1 MAQTIP
7 VTNGLVLWLDAA
19 DTSTITT
26 GTNRL
31 ITGSTLLYP
40 TITQWADKSG
50 RNNHATVASGRN
62 APIYVSNV
70 DTSFVN
76 AAKIQYMN
84 ALANFNNLAN
94 NKPAVVVRGRD
105 ESTAD
110 TLLSA
115 GVNISGVMTFFGV
128 FRKFADGCTFGS
140 PQNNNMFITYSS
152 SYGHFDTHSGQ
163 DINVNTKAISSE
175 PYKSNPVLQQNYSID
190 ATTVRTQFYGN
201 EAGSLTRAVPSNT
214 HFVNQLA
221 FTGRY
226 NGETASSF
234 IMEVIFYNTILST
247 SERQQV
253 EGYLAHKWG
262 FASQMPVAHP
272 YYSVPPNYVPAQVA
286 PTVSTSVTTITSIT
300 EDSINNSGT
309 SIASIISTLGSTF
322 VSAGGAKGIAIT
334 SRNNAN
340 GTWQYRIL
348 NTDSWSSIPI
358 VSDTAALLLDS
369 SGTSQIR
376 FVPNSNYNGISTFIF
391 KAWDLT
397 AGTAGSTADTTYSSS
412 GAFSST
418 SVTATITI
426 SAVNDAPIITAFNVS
441 TTSIIEDITD
451 ISNTGFTVGSI
462 LSGIVDIDS
471 SAQGIAIVA
480 SQSGWQWRSSQAGNW
495 QAVSSTVTAALLL
508 DSNSYLRYTSIP
520 NFNGTITL
528 TFKAWDQT
536 SGTVGS
542 TANVSVSGDTTAF
555 SSQDSILSLTIT
567 AVNDPPVINTAPSAT
582 KIQLQNAIQDL
593 CGNFTNTISIANLL
607 DISFTDIDSIPSQIA
622 ITYTDN
628 ALGSWQWRMDASASW
643 TAFQLPVMDTSGLV
657 LPLTAELRLIAGS
670 QPIGNTFFR
679 YKIFDNISGAP
690 TAGSIYSLSSIN
702 NYISSSY
709 STADI
714 EVEKVT
720 GFENKYNII
729 PVLPA
734 AWPVYFE
741 DLFTVNYKNIP
752 AITAFL
758 QANGFSSLSDL
769 SIIPNAGSIEF
780 IEIQKPV
787 LFSQNIELIGASIT
801 SVISPEEIVGTS
813 VQQFVADLSTNYSA
827 NNSSE
832 MYGLGFELSGTQN
845 YLIQFKN
852 NSADISW
859 QTANLSASTILLLD
873 SSGVIRILP
882 SPSVYTAVIAQLKVR
897 AWNALGG
904 STGINTTSIL
914 PLNILSDN
922 TFSYKVPIQSAAN
935 TAPVLTT
942 KTISLPQID
951 EDSTTGEGIT
961 IQTILNTY
969 SIQITDTDPSSIK
982 GIAVIG
988 VTGTGSWQW
997 RSTIA
1002 TPWQNM
1008 GTPTTS
1014 AARLLPDSS
1023 DYSIRYIPGPN
1034 EYGDVSFAFKAW
1046 DQTSG
1051 IVGGISNTPI
1061 APNSPFSSNIVTVI
1075 QPIRQVNDA
1084 PYFINLSA
1092 VDLSD
1097 ITEDLPSVLNNG
1109 IEIYKLVDLLQ
1120 PKIRDID
1127 PIARPAI
1134 AIVDLSSSTDLS
1146 GIGVWQL
1153 LNTSLNAWIDIPRLT
1168 ETAGLLL
1175 DPLIAS
1181 SIRFKPALHFAQTV
1195 QFGVKAW
1202 DLTSGAS
1209 ETIDNTTYSP
1219 TGAFSRDIVYVRQR
1233 VNPVNDAPILVNYPV
1248 VSMDYILEDIAEEF
1262 NYGITLS
1269 LLRSRLGTR
1278 YKEVDLDASS
1288 GFAFTSTTS
1297 STLTQGTWQWM
1308 NVSGGSWQTFDFNQ
1322 GALLLPATN
1331 QYKIRFQPVQNYVG
1345 FGTLFFRAWDQ
1356 TDGAIPATYN
1366 SNISYTQNGA
1376 YSIER
1381 GAVIQPVQNVN
1392 DQPTLTTGVTLSL
1405 GTITENPANDDNYGI
1420 STAEIVDMLATYIT
1434 DIDSYDQHG
1443 IAITGADTRNGVWQ
1457 WLTVTQ
1463 YLSTIGTGGYSIQE
1477 TLQWMPGTNTT
1488 VYVTSSNTG
1497 IGVDTLRQ
1505 DQLQYALSHAQWS
1518 TIGAS
1523 YNSALCLTSNYYDRI
1538 RFVPNSNYAG
1548 ESFILFNT
1556 WDQTQGEPGTA
1567 QDILAARSAGNI
1579 TAFSENTAIGTITVD
1594 NINSAPIF
1602 NGQPFDRTFILSETP
1617 KNKTSRS
1624 LTIFELYTHFEEL
1637 SLLSDS
1643 DGPGK
1648 YVAIYSIDNRLG
1660 RWEYSENFNSISPN
1674 WAPIVVSKDNVLHL
1688 EATYD
1693 NAIRFRPFNSSAGI
1707 TTVEFL
1713 AWDGTVQT
1721 FSPFDTTIINPTSGY
1736 SANEGYVSLQLTD
1749 NEYQPPE
1756 QSNPKP
1762 SLDLTP
1768 GSIINNN
1775 IVLSAA
1781 IAAQDNNGI
1790 IVADLYQN
1798 YILPYLLNSFSIQ
1811 LALAIYNNTNDGGN
1825 WEYQVDGAT
1834 TWVTISSLS
1843 TSNAFIILNPS
1854 SSQTKIRFTP
1864 TKNKQSSDILKFKLL
1879 NINGIQLI
1887 DAVYRSIVD
1896 YYNIIA
1902 ANDLTITANVSRA
1915 AVPPLITQDN
1925 LETVFLIQDENVVN
1939 TGITVSDL
1947 VSKIINKTQTLFPAT
1962 LGIAIRSTTT
1972 AIGQWQISLNNGD
1985 AWTNIPTLQANY
1997 VYALK
2002 NSQATRIRFLS
2013 NQLQFGTDSIVFS
2026 VWDEDILQ
2034 QAVVTQ
2040 VTSTIQETISVRTA
2054 KAIVTVVDVNQP
2066 PTLIFSPLIRLPNIL
2081 QDVDTTL
2088 NNGATITA
2096 IYQVLA
2102 PYYIDVD
2109 ISARRG
2115 FAIDVSA
2122 AINEVNGS
2130 WQYKRI
2136 YDSTWSTFNSTLG
2149 DYFLFAS
2156 DEAASIR
2163 FQPTSGYFGT
2173 VNVPI
2178 VLWDRTFGS
2187 SLQYALSLDLNNANS
2202 ISTTTARIRQIV
2214 QQRIYVPVSIASDEE
2229 TINVQLIAFNG

>member
-62 APIYVSNV
+62 APIYVSAV

-76 AAKIQYMN
+76 AAKTQYMN

-110 TLLSA
+110 TLLST

-163 DINVNTKAISSE
+163 DINVNTKSINLE
-175 PYKSNPVLQQNYSID
+175 PYKSNPVLQQNYSINS
-190 ATTVRTQFYGN
+190 TTVRTQFYGDS
-201 EAGSLTRAVPSNT
+201 AGSLTKTVPSTT

-234 IMEVIFYNTILST
+234 IMEVIFYNTILT
-247 SERQQV
+247 DSERQQV

-262 FASQMPVAHP
+262 FQTLMPSTHP
-272 YYSVPPNYVPAQVA
+272 YYSQPPNYVPTQVA
-286 PTVSTSVTTITSIT
+286 PTLSTSVTTINSIP
-300 EDSINNSGT
+300 EDSIDNSGT
-309 SIASIISTLGSTF
+309 SISTLVASLGSSF

-334 SRNNAN
+334 SRNNSN
-340 GTWQYRIL
+340 GTWQYRVV

-358 VSDTAALLLDS
+358 VSDSVALLLDS

-376 FVPNSNYNGISTFIF
+376 FVPNSNYNGTASFTF

-397 AGTAGSTADTTYSSS
+397 SGTTGSTGDTTYSST
-412 GAFSST
+412 GAYSST
-418 SVTATITI
+418 TATATITI
-426 SAVNDAPIITAFNVS
+426 SAVNDAPIITAFNVA

-451 ISNTGFTVGSI
+451 VSNTGFTVASI

-471 SAQGIAIVA
+471 SEQGIAITA
-480 SQSGWQWRSSQAGNW
+480 AQSGWQWRSSQAAGW
-495 QAVSSTVTAALLL
+495 QTVSSSVTAALLL
-508 DSNSYLRYTSIP
+508 DSNSYVRYTSIP
-520 NFNGTITL
+520 NFNGTVTL
-528 TFKAWDQT
+528 TFKAWDLT
-536 SGTVGS
+536 TGTVGS
-542 TANVSVSGDTTAF
+542 TANVSISGGITAF
-555 SSQDSILSLTIT
+555 SEQDSILSLTIT
-567 AVNDPPVINTAPSAT
+567 AVNDPPIINTTPDAT
-582 KIQLQNAIQDL
+582 KIQLPNIIQDL
-593 CGNFTNTISIANLL
+593 CGNFTNTILIENLL
-607 DISFTDIDSIPSQIA
+607 DISFTDIDSIPTHIA

-628 ALGSWQWRMDASASW
+628 SLGSWQWRLDNSASW
-643 TAFQLPVMDTSGLV
+643 TPFQLNIMDTSGLV
-657 LPLTAELRLIAGS
+657 LPLTAQLRLVAGQ
-670 QPIGNTFFR
+670 QPIGTTFIR
-679 YKIFDNISGAP
+679 YKIYDNVPSAP
-690 TAGSIYSLSSIN
+690 AAGSIYSLASIT
-702 NYISSSY
+702 NYISSGY
-709 STADI
+709 STANI
-714 EVEKVT
+714 EVNRVT
-720 GFENKYNII
+720 GAANSYQII
-729 PVLPA
+729 PIIPA
-734 AWPVYFE
+734 AWPAYF
-741 DLFTVNYKNIP
+741 DNLFATDYK
-752 AITAFL
+752 AVSALTAFL
-758 QANGFSSLSDL
+758 QENGISNLSDI
-769 SIIPNAGSIEF
+769 SIIPNAGSVEF

-787 LFSQNIELIGASIT
+787 LFSQNIEIIGNSIT
-801 SVISPEEIVGTS
+801 SITSPEELSGTS
-813 VQQFVADLSTNYSA
+813 VQQFVTDLSLNYSV

-832 MYGLGFELSGTQN
+832 MYGLAFELSGTQN
-845 YLIQFKN
+845 FLIQFKER
-852 NSADISW
+852 STDLSW
-859 QTANLSASTILLLD
+859 QSVTLSQSTILLLD
-873 SSGVIRILP
+873 SSGIIRILP
-882 SPSVYTAVIAQLKVR
+882 SPTVYTAVTAQLKMR

-904 STGINTTSIL
+904 AIGVNSTSSL
-914 PLNILSDN
+914 PLNVLSDN
-922 TFSYKVPIQSAAN
+922 TALYKVPIESAAN
-935 TAPVLTT
+935 TAPILTT
-942 KTISLPQID
+942 ATITLAQID
-951 EDSTTGEGIT
+951 EDTTIGNGIT
-961 IQTILNTY
+961 INNLLTN
-969 SIQITDTDPSSIK
+969 IQIVDSDPSSIK
-982 GIAVIG
+982 GIAVIAAS
-988 VTGTGSWQW
+988 GTGSWQW
-997 RSTIA
+997 RSTIDSS
-1002 TPWQNM
+1002 WQLI
-1008 GTPTTS
+1008 GQPTIS
-1014 AARLLPDSS
+1014 AARLLPDSTN
-1023 DYSIRYIPGPN
+1023 YSIRYIPGAN

-1051 IVGGISNTPI
+1051 IAGGISNTPV
-1061 APNSPFSSNIVTVI
+1061 APNSPFSTNIVTVI

-1109 IEIYKLVDLLQ
+1109 IEIYKLVELLQ

-1127 PIARPAI
+1127 PVARPAI
-1134 AIVDLSSSTDLS
+1134 AIVDLSSASDLS

-1153 LNTSLNAWIDIPRLT
+1153 LNQSLNLWVDLPRLT
-1168 ETAGLLL
+1168 ETSGLLL
-1175 DPLIAS
+1175 DPLVAS

-1202 DLTSGAS
+1202 DVTSGMS
-1209 ETIDNTTYSP
+1209 ENIVNTTYSP

-1262 NYGITLS
+1262 NTGITLS
-1269 LLRSRLGTR
+1269 LLYSRLGTR
-1278 YKEVDLDASS
+1278 YKEVDLDSS
-1288 GFAFTSTTS
+1288 AGFAFISTSS
-1297 STLTQGTWQWM
+1297 STLTQGTWQWKP
-1308 NVSGGSWQTFDFNQ
+1308 VSDVSWQTFDFDQ

-1331 QYKIRFQPVQNYVG
+1331 HYRIRFQPVQNYVG

-1356 TDGAIPATYN
+1356 TDGATPAAYK

-1376 YSIER
+1376 YSIEK

-1392 DQPTLTTGVTLSL
+1392 DQPTLTSGITLSL
-1405 GTITENPANDDNYGI
+1405 GTITENPADDNNYGI
-1420 STAEIVDMLATYIT
+1420 STGEIMDMLATYIT

-1463 YLSTIGTGGYSIQE
+1463 YLSTIGTGGYSVAE
-1477 TLQWMPGTNTT
+1477 TLQWLPGTNTT

-1505 DQLQYALSHAQWS
+1505 DQLQYALNNAQWS

-1567 QDILAARSAGNI
+1567 QDVLAARSAGNT
-1579 TAFSENTAIGTITVD
+1579 TAFSENTAIATITID
-1594 NINSAPIF
+1594 NINSAPVF
-1602 NGQPFDRTFILSETP
+1602 NGQPYDRTFILSETQ
-1617 KNKTSRS
+1617 KNKVSRS
-1624 LTIFELYTHFEEL
+1624 LTIYELYTYFETKG
-1637 SLLSDS
+1637 LLSDP

-1648 YVAIYSIDNRLG
+1648 YLAIYSVDNRLG
-1660 RWEYSENFNSISPN
+1660 RWEYSQNFNSIAPN
-1674 WAPIVVSKDNVLHL
+1674 WAPIIVSKDNVLHL
-1688 EATYD
+1688 EATYN
-1693 NAIRFRPFNSSAGI
+1693 NAIRFRPFNSEAGF

-1736 SANEGYVSLQLTD
+1736 STNEGYVSLQLID
-1749 NEYQPPE
+1749 NEYVPPE

-1762 SLDLTP
+1762 SLDLTV
-1768 GSIINNN
+1768 GSIINYP
-1775 IVLSAA
+1775 IIISAA
-1781 IAAQDNNGI
+1781 ISAQDNNGI
-1790 IVADLYQN
+1790 TIAELYQN
-1798 YILPYLLNSFSIQ
+1798 NILPYLLNSFSIQ
-1811 LALAIYNNTNDGGN
+1811 LALAIYQNTSDGGR
-1825 WEYQVDGAT
+1825 WEILDDGAT
-1834 TWVTISSLS
+1834 TWVQITGLS
-1843 TSNAFIILNPS
+1843 TANSLIITNPTG
-1854 SSQTKIRFTP
+1854 SQARIRFTP

-1879 NINGIQLI
+1879 NITGIQLI
-1887 DAVYRSIVD
+1887 NNSYRSIVD

-1902 ANDLTITANVSRA
+1902 DNDLVITANVSRA
-1915 AVPPLITQDN
+1915 AVPPSITQDN
-1925 LETVFLIQDENVVN
+1925 LETVFLVQDENVVN
-1939 TGITVSDL
+1939 TGITITEL
-1947 VSKIINKTQTLFPAT
+1947 VSKIIDKTQTLFPAT

-1972 AIGQWQISLNNGD
+1972 TIGQWQISLNNGD
-1985 AWTNIPTLQANY
+1985 AWINIPTLQGKY
-1997 VYALK
+1997 IICLK
-2002 NSQATRIRFLS
+2002 NSEATRIRFLS
-2013 NQLQFGTDSIVFS
+2013 NQLQFGTDSITFS

-2034 QAVVTQ
+2034 EAVVTQ
-2040 VTSTIQETISVRTA
+2040 ITSAIQEAISVRTA
-2054 KAIVTVVDVNQP
+2054 KAIVTVLDVNQP
-2066 PTLIFSPLIRLPNIL
+2066 PTLIFSPLIRLPNII
-2081 QDVDTTL
+2081 QDVDSTL
-2088 NNGATITA
+2088 NNGATIAA
-2096 IYQVLA
+2096 IYLVLA

-2109 ISARRG
+2109 TNALRG
-2115 FAIDVSA
+2115 IAIDVSA
-2122 AINEVNGS
+2122 ALSEINGS

-2136 YDSTWSTFNSTLG
+2136 YESTWNNFNGTLG

-2156 DEAASIR
+2156 NEAASIR
-2163 FQPTSGYFGT
+2163 FQPTSGFFGT
-2173 VNVPI
+2173 VNLPI
-2178 VLWDRTFGS
+2178 VLWDRTFGN
-2187 SLQYALSLDLNNANS
+2187 SLQYALTIDLRNANS

-2229 TINVQLIAFNG
+2229 SINVQLIAFNG